1 MTHTAPVPFYRQ
13 RELFDPPAELVRRR
27 ETLPVSRV
35 RLPMGAVSVPVWLI
49 TRYPDARQVL
59 DNAALYSNS
68 FDRMAEHL
76 AETLGEA
83 AVARMADA
91 TPGPLVVA
99 DPPEHTRL
107 RRVLTP
113 EFTVKRMRRLKP
125 RIAQIVAE
133 HLDAMA
139 AGGGPADLVGS
150 FALPVPSLVICE
162 LLGVPYA
169 DRADFQKRG
178 AAQLDRSLSHAER
191 AAAGAESR
199 SYMAEL
205 VRMQRADPGGDL
217 LGTLVLEHGDT
228 LSDADLIGIGALLLL
243 AGHETTASML
253 ALGTLVL
260 LEHPEQWALLRDE
273 PATAERAVEEL
284 LRYLSIVHHPG
295 MRTALRDTVIGDQ
308 RIAAGDM
315 VLCSIPSANRDP
327 ILGPDG
333 DAFDITRKP
342 SGHLAFGHGIH
353 HCVGAPL
360 ARMEMQVA
368 LPDLAR
374 RFPALRL
381 AVAPGELTFRADSIV
396 YGVQSLPVIW

>member
-1 MTHTAPVPFYRQ
+1 MG
-13 RELFDPPAELVRRR
+13 PA
-27 ETLPVSRV
+27 
-35 RLPMGAVSVPVWLI
+35 SVPVWLV
-49 TRYPDARQVL
+49 TRYHDARQVL
-59 DNAALYSNS
+59 GDAALYSNS
-68 FDRMAEHL
+68 FERMAEYL
-76 AETLGEA
+76 TETFGDQAAE
-83 AVARMADA
+83 RMADIA
-91 TPGPLVVA
+91 PGPLVVA

-107 RRVLTP
+107 RRVLTK

-125 RIAQIVAE
+125 RVEQIVAD

-139 AGGGPADLVGS
+139 VHGGPVDLVES

-178 AAQLDRSLSHAER
+178 AVQLDRSRSHAER

-205 VRMQRADPGGDL
+205 VRMQRADPGSDL
-217 LGTLVLEHGDT
+217 LGTLVLEHGAE

-253 ALGTLVL
+253 ALSTLL
-260 LEHPEQWALLRDE
+260 LLDHPDQWAMLRDD
-273 PATAERAVEEL
+273 PTNADWAVEEL
-284 LRYLSIVHHPG
+284 LRHLSIVHHPG
-295 MRTALRDTVIGDQ
+295 VRTALRDTMIGEQ
-308 RIAAGDM
+308 RISAGDM

-327 ILGPDG
+327 ILSPDS
-333 DAFDITRKP
+333 DTFDITRKP

-368 LPDLAR
+368 LPELAG
-374 RFPALRL
+374 RFPTLRL
-381 AVAPGELTFRADSIV
+381 AVSPDELTFRADSIV